1 MAKKKW
7 PRLGGMDDGTR
18 GEQVDINSQSWPPAP
33 DGVELQ
39 SSTQRP
45 TRFSIL
51 FIGCMVIAILF
62 IGYIFVILLAGIT
75 AHRHM

>member
-7 PRLGGMDDGTR
+7 PRLGGMDNGTKTER
-18 GEQVDINSQSWPPAP
+18 GDMNSQSWPPAP

-39 SSTQRP
+39 SSTQKP
-45 TRFSIL
+45 ARFLIL
-51 FIGCMVIAILF
+51 SVECMVIAILL
-62 IGYIFVILLAGIT
+62 IGYNLLILIAGIG